1 MTLEV
6 SEMDNYRINCSL
18 AYKYG
23 DGSTIFVA
31 TKTKKLLDMYGIRS
45 LLLLS
50 LGAQTILTIFGNRR
64 RYRLRY
70 LTRFFLWLSYLTAS
84 PVVTLALGKLL
95 GINAE
100 AFDVKGNQLVRS
112 EFFDEYLYYAVW
124 FAPFLLLQIGSPNV
138 ISYSVEDNKLK
149 FRQLIGLTT
158 QVAISLWIFFRLLG
172 YWFDISSILLY
183 VAGIVKVAERLRA
196 LWSISITEN
205 VVIASFAKNDIRREE
220 TSLESS
226 SFSNYSHD
234 LFLLVKAY
242 QRFDRLK
249 PYLENWLGHP
259 SSVYLSSMSVEDC
272 PPKDVFRITEFELS
286 FMYDVLYTKASIS
299 YSNKKLWGRIIF
311 FLALALL
318 LVILTIFLFVGS
330 DFPGVDD
337 IILLLCLLG
346 VTVLEI
352 YEMKEFLFSDWVV
365 LQMRK
370 QNRSTFISRSIS
382 RIVPKI
388 PRKNHRWSHCI
399 DQFNLLSYCL
409 YEDTTKLGGLIRRI
423 FKVKGYYKEYKKY
436 CVKKDNPVPEE
447 LKKLILEQILEV
459 RAQRGWQ
466 SFSKR
471 GEGALERCN
480 CLQDLEWSIQTDFDT
495 PAKKQT
501 NFGKAIIIW
510 HIATTV
516 CYYLDDGAS
525 ESTLNHP
532 LCEMS
537 KLLSDYM
544 TYLLGMIPDMLSI
557 VTGDLLFQGAC
568 AQVDEFFKAKQS
580 KDEATLCGNLLVET
594 CFQGIPNNNVFTSDW
609 NVLLQVQKLAKIL
622 QERDDKWSI
631 ISSVWVEM
639 LFYAAI
645 NCPWTLHAEQLRK
658 GGELLTHIW
667 LLLEHEKDQPHDLSL
682 EL

>member
-1 MTLEV
+1 M
-6 SEMDNYRINCSL
+6 
-18 AYKYG
+18 
-23 DGSTIFVA
+23 
-31 TKTKKLLDMYGIRS
+31 TKKLWDIYGIRS

-50 LGAQTILTIFGNRR
+50 LGAQAILTIFGNRR

-95 GINAE
+95 RMYPGALDE
-100 AFDVKGNQLVRS
+100 KGDQLEHIVS
-112 EFFDEYLYYAVW
+112 FYQYLYYADW
-124 FAPFLLLQIGSPNV
+124 LTPFLLLQIGSPNV

-158 QVAISLWIFFRLLG
+158 QVAISLWIFSKSLR
-172 YWFDISSILLY
+172 YWTAIFSVLLY
-183 VAGIVKVAERLRA
+183 VAGIVKLAERLRA

-205 VVIASFAKNDIRREE
+205 VVIASFAKNDIRTEE

-286 FMYDVLYTKASIS
+286 FMYDVLYTKASIG
-299 YSNKKLWGRIIF
+299 YSNKSLWGRIIF

-318 LVILTIFLFVGS
+318 LVILTIFWFVGS
-330 DFPGVDD
+330 DSPDVDG
-337 IILLLCLLG
+337 IILLLFLLG
-346 VTVLEI
+346 ATVLEI

-370 QNRSTFISRSIS
+370 QNRSTFISRFIS
-382 RIVPKI
+382 RIAPKI

-423 FKVKGYYKEYKKY
+423 FKVKGYYKEYMKY
-436 CVKKDNPVPEE
+436 CVKKHNPVPEE
-447 LKKLILEQILEV
+447 LKKLILEQILE
-459 RAQRGWQ
+459 
-466 SFSKR
+466 
-471 GEGALERCN
+471 
-480 CLQDLEWSIQTDFDT
+480 
-495 PAKKQT
+495 
-501 NFGKAIIIW
+501 
-510 HIATTV
+510 
-516 CYYLDDGAS
+516 
-525 ESTLNHP
+525 
-532 LCEMS
+532 
-537 KLLSDYM
+537 
-544 TYLLGMIPDMLSI
+544 
-557 VTGDLLFQGAC
+557 GAC

-580 KDEATLCGNLLVET
+580 KDEATFCGKLLVET
-594 CFQGIPNNNVFTSDW
+594 YFQGIPNNNVFTSDW

-639 LFYAAI
+639 LFYTAI